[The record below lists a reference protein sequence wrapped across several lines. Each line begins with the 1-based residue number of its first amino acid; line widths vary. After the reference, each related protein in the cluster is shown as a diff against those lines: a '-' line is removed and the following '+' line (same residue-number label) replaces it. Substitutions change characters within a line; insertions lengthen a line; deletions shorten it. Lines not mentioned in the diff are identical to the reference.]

1 MNEFVL
7 LVSKGFT
14 EDYVLSLSDEM
25 RKAFCIIAEQQAG
38 KGTFNFNTWKY
49 E

>member
-7 LVSKGFT
+7 LVSKGFK

-25 RKAFCIIAEQQAG
+25 RKAFCIIVEQQAG
-38 KGTFNFNTWKY
+38 KGKFNFNTWKY